1 MQLIAYDLGGKVENA
16 NNSEYGR
23 ADIEVVDD
31 DAVLFKGLPKKQ
43 YVWMSHGDLVTQAP
57 AGDRKSVV

>member
-1 MQLIAYDLGGKVENA
+1 MAYDLGGKVENA

-31 DAVLFKGLPKKQ
+31 AVLFKVCRRNSTFG
-43 YVWMSHGDLVTQAP
+43 
-57 AGDRKSVV
+57 